1 MSAPRKYHTEEE
13 RLAAVDVYRKR
24 YREGGRRRLLDIPG
38 ETRDK
43 LSRVSETL
51 SARHAALTG
60 ISHNYSIPK
69 TIDALATLFLAQ
81 EEKKS

>member
-1 MSAPRKYHTEEE
+1 
-13 RLAAVDVYRKR
+13 
-24 YREGGRRRLLDIPG
+24 LDIPG